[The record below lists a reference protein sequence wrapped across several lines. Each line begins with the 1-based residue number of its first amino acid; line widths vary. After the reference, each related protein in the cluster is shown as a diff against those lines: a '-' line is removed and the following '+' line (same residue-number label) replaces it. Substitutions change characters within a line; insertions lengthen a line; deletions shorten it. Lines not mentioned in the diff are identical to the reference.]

1 MVVATLATDHEYY
14 FYQEASMKVK
24 EFIKELQ
31 RLKPSLQE
39 SEIKIECPNGL
50 MVTPKAKM
58 WVDLRFSTS
67 VKGVVIAP

>member
-1 MVVATLATDHEYY
+1 
-14 FYQEASMKVK
+14 MKVK